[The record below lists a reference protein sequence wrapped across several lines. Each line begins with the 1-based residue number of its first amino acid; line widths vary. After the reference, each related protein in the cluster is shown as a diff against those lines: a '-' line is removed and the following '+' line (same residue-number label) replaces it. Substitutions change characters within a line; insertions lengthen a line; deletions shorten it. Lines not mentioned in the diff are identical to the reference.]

1 MTLFD
6 EFKRNRD
13 ERPDS
18 PAFLIAA
25 GDRSVPITWREFAR
39 DVEAIA
45 WMAGHFVPGATV
57 GLLGENSYEW
67 ITAHAAG
74 VFGGITVV
82 PLEMTLSPAEIAER
96 LAFVGAK
103 VLVHSALYVEKA
115 QEVER
120 LLPGL
125 IVAGFG
131 SHKADEYMELARTAL
146 DAGDPG
152 VFDGP
157 QPDEDKTCAIVFTS
171 GTTSK
176 PRGAELT
183 LRGMRTFSEFA
194 SEQLPQTPG
203 ERSLMLLPLHH
214 IFGICTTYMM
224 LANGVALGVCPDFR
238 RIYDAVARFR
248 ANYIFLVPALAE
260 ILAAKIAQH
269 GRSAEEALGSPID
282 WILVGGAPLSRR
294 TYEHLQELGI
304 RPLTGYGLTET
315 TSLYSIAP
323 VGDPR
328 PGSAGMACGGH
339 GGMETKT
346 GPNGE
351 LLIRGPAVL
360 KGYFKEPERTADVL
374 DAEGWF
380 NTGDIGRIDDDGY
393 VWITG
398 RASRTIVL
406 SSGKKV
412 APEELEEKLLCI
424 PGIHEAVVS
433 GDGATR
439 ELQAEVYA
447 VVSEETVRRQIDM
460 LNRQLPVHK
469 RIKIVKVREDPFPR
483 TASGKIKVES
493 TCAPS
498 GKVAIVS
505 TGETDAKPETGNPK
519 LEIRNSKPETRNS
532 KLETRNLPIAFT
544 GEVAVFIK
552 AYMLPLMI
560 AAIAVMAL
568 NVLKLVLRNI
578 GVELPASLKV
588 FEEIGELALAV
599 LVILVV
605 LGVRHRR
612 RKAFQRR

>member
-1 MTLFD
+1 
-6 EFKRNRD
+6 
-13 ERPDS
+13 
-18 PAFLIAA
+18 
-25 GDRSVPITWREFAR
+25 
-39 DVEAIA
+39 
-45 WMAGHFVPGATV
+45 
-57 GLLGENSYEW
+57 
-67 ITAHAAG
+67 
-74 VFGGITVV
+74 
-82 PLEMTLSPAEIAER
+82 
-96 LAFVGAK
+96 
-103 VLVHSALYVEKA
+103 
-115 QEVER
+115 
-120 LLPGL
+120 
-125 IVAGFG
+125 
-131 SHKADEYMELARTAL
+131 
-146 DAGDPG
+146 
-152 VFDGP
+152 
-157 QPDEDKTCAIVFTS
+157 
-171 GTTSK
+171 
-176 PRGAELT
+176 
-183 LRGMRTFSEFA
+183 
-194 SEQLPQTPG
+194 
-203 ERSLMLLPLHH
+203 
-214 IFGICTTYMM
+214 
-224 LANGVALGVCPDFR
+224 
-238 RIYDAVARFR
+238 
-248 ANYIFLVPALAE
+248 
-260 ILAAKIAQH
+260 
-269 GRSAEEALGSPID
+269 
-282 WILVGGAPLSRR
+282 
-294 TYEHLQELGI
+294 
-304 RPLTGYGLTET
+304 
-315 TSLYSIAP
+315 
-323 VGDPR
+323 
-328 PGSAGMACGGH
+328 MACGGH

-439 ELQAEVYA
+439 DLKAEVYA

-469 RIKIVKVREDPFPR
+469 RIKIVKVREEPFPR

-493 TCAPS
+493 ICAPS

-505 TGETDAKPETGNPK
+505 TGEADVKSET
-519 LEIRNSKPETRNS
+519 RDSKPETRNP
-532 KLETRNLPIAFT
+532 KPETRNLPIAFS
-544 GEVAVFIK
+544 GEVAAFIK

-568 NVLKLVLRNI
+568 NVLKLVLRNV

-588 FEEIGELALAV
+588 FEEIGELVLAV

-612 RKAFQRR
+612 RKALRRR